1 MARSIATHRA
11 VYNVYVIELDRA
23 VMAIG
28 KFRKANPDARPDR
41 LCVYVGASSL
51 PPEERFRQH
60 KEGKKA
66 NRYAK
71 KFGVRLVQRLMKNR
85 QGLESWKKAE
95 DSERR
100 CAEKLR
106 KRGYAVWSN

>member
-1 MARSIATHRA
+1 LSRRT
-11 VYNVYVIELDRA
+11 YNIHVIELDRA
-23 VMAIG
+23 VMSIG

-41 LCVYVGASSL
+41 MCVYVSATSL
-51 PPEERFRQH
+51 PPEERFKQH

-71 KFGVRLVQRLMKNR
+71 KFGIRLVQRPMKNR
-85 QGLESWKKAE
+85 QGLQSWNKAE
-95 DSERR
+95 ESEKR

-106 KRGYAVWSN
+106 KRGYAVWWG